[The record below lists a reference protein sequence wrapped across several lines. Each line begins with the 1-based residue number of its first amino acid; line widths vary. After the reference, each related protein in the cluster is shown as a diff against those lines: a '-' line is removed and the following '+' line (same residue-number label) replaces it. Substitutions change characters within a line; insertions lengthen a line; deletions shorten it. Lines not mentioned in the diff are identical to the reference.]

1 MNIVQRSLEIINAA
15 NSLGITLR
23 LLGGNAVAILSYPTH
38 PKLERVP
45 NDIDLIGYGKESS
58 RIIKLMTGFAEPD
71 KRFNALHGQSRLRF
85 IDGELKVKIDV
96 FLDIFRESHV
106 LPLGKRLGFYSP
118 TVPPSDLLMTKLQIW
133 AITEKDLKDIAA
145 LLLKLNLGEIDS
157 RETISIKRIIE
168 LTSSDWGLYKTSLI
182 NLGKV
187 LDYVR
192 GIGIDGIEE
201 RVSIIASKME
211 SSPKSI
217 KWRLRSLIGERIK
230 WYEEPEEA

>member
-1 MNIVQRSLEIINAA
+1 MNITQRSLEIINTA

-45 NDIDLIGYGKESS
+45 NDIDLIGYGRESS
-58 RIIKLMTGFAEPD
+58 RIMKLMTSIAEPD

-85 IDGELKVKIDV
+85 IDGELKVKIDI
-96 FLDIFRESHV
+96 FLDIFKESHV
-106 LPLGKRLGFYSP
+106 LPIGKRLKLYSP

-133 AITEKDLKDIAA
+133 EITEKDLKDIAA
-145 LLLKLNLGEIDS
+145 LLLRLNLGESDS
-157 RETISIKRIIE
+157 RETISLKRIVE

-182 NLGKV
+182 NLGKT

-192 GIGIDGIEE
+192 GIGVNGIEE
-201 RVSIIASKME
+201 KISVIVSRIE
-211 SSPKSI
+211 SSSKSLR
-217 KWRLRSLIGERIK
+217 WRLRSIIGERIK
-230 WYEEPEEA
+230 WYEEPEET